1 MSNKIFI
8 FEFVSGGGFNKSTL
22 PISLFCEGFA
32 MLRAC
37 IEDFKSIDFEIE
49 TLLDDRI
56 SKLNGI
62 LVANTISFVKKNDDF
77 IKIFKKILINND
89 YVFIIAPEFQNI
101 LYNLTKLV
109 EDNEKNLLSV
119 GSDFIQQFSSKYRTY
134 EFFQSSKLN
143 TPKTYL
149 IPSNNNGLNI
159 KVLNNIFEKLRKP
172 IILKPEDGVG
182 AESIFFIDNV
192 EKLNE
197 FIKQMNS
204 NKESFIER
212 PFIIQEYVSGQDL
225 SVSFIGRK
233 LNLTENSYKPLPI
246 CINAQIL
253 NISKSTEPSQYFGGY
268 SPIVSVPMNYLN
280 QLVSALSKFKVEG
293 YFGVDFIK
301 YTSNPNPLY
310 FIEINPRLT
319 TSYLGIRNV
328 FKENLFDI
336 IYNSKLG
343 NIKDLDFHP
352 IGFSHYRRL
361 DFSLKEKTN
370 SKKHPDSNLVEF
382 LFLKNIP
389 EIITPPI
396 SINGFDFSSFVATNE
411 KTLMDSENKLQKIKN
426 KIKQFLIIS

>member
-8 FEFVSGGGFNKSTL
+8 FEFISGGGFNKETL

-37 IEDFKSIDFEIE
+37 IEDFMSIDFEIE

-56 SKLNGI
+56 SKLNEI
-62 LVANTISFVKKNDDF
+62 LVADTISIVKENDDF
-77 IKIFKKILINND
+77 IKIFKKILLNND
-89 YVFIIAPEFQNI
+89 YAFIIAPEFQNI
-101 LYNLTKLV
+101 LYNLTKLA
-109 EDNEKNLLSV
+109 EDNDKNLLSV
-119 GSDFIQQFSSKYRTY
+119 GSNFIQQFTSKYQTY
-134 EFFQSSKLN
+134 EFFQLMNLN

-149 IPSNNNGLNI
+149 IPSNNSGLNI
-159 KVLNNIFEKLRKP
+159 KVLKNIFEKLRKP

-192 EKLNE
+192 ERLNA
-197 FIKQMNS
+197 FIKQMNF
-204 NKESFIER
+204 NKESFIMR

-233 LNLTENSYKPLPI
+233 LNSIENSFKPLPI

-253 NISKSTEPSQYFGGY
+253 NISKSNEPSQYFGGY
-268 SPIVSVPMNYLN
+268 SPIASVPMNYLN

-301 YTSNPNPLY
+301 CTSNPNPLY

-319 TSYLGIRNV
+319 TSYLGIRNIL
-328 FKENLFDI
+328 KENIFEI

-343 NIKDLDFHP
+343 NIKDFDPHP
-352 IGFSHYRRL
+352 INFSHYHRL
-361 DFSLKEKTN
+361 DFSLKEKIN
-370 SKKHPDSNLVEF
+370 SKKQPDSNRVEIH
-382 LFLKNIP
+382 FLKDIP

-396 SINGFDFSSFVATNE
+396 SIDGFNFSSFVATNE
-411 KTLMDSENKLQKIKN
+411 KSLIDSEKKLQNIKN
-426 KIKQFLIIS
+426 TIKNFL